1 MGGKGASSS
10 EQATTNQ
17 ITQGELGIEQQQQ
30 ANSQQLYNLTYPG
43 IGSAEKF
50 YTQLST
56 GNPQAIQ
63 TATAPATEQI
73 AKNYQQAEQNI
84 SQTMPRGGA
93 RDLALQ
99 QGQLSE
105 AGQIGATQANA
116 YLGSFPALANLAE
129 GGIGLSLNEVTQALS
144 AFGGASSSNQQAI
157 NATTTGKAQTLGFIG
172 GLGQSA
178 ASGAGMALS
187 GAGMALS
194 CWVAEELFGPTNLR
208 TVRLR
213 AFLNGVYSKTW
224 TGRIF
229 MWCYRR
235 YGQFVASQARQRA
248 WVRRLLMPLFRKLDR
263 MAQEWEQA
271 WADFFRRQGAL

>member
-10 EQATTNQ
+10 EQATQSQ
-17 ITQGELGIEQQQQ
+17 ITQGELAISQDQQQK
-30 ANSQQLYNLTYPG
+30 SDQLYNLTYPG
-43 IGSAEKF
+43 LQSAEQF

-56 GNPQAIQ
+56 GNPQSIQ

-84 SQTMPRGGA
+84 STTMPRGGA

-99 QGQLSE
+99 QGQISE

-116 YLGSFPALANLAE
+116 YLGSFPALANLAQ

-144 AFGGASSSNQQAI
+144 AFGGASQSNQVATQ
-157 NATTTGKAQTLGFIG
+157 ATTTGKAQTLGFIG

-178 ASGAGMALS
+178 ASGAGVIS
-187 GAGMALS
+187 G
-194 CWVAEELFGPTNLR
+194 CWISEALFGPTNLR
-208 TVRLR
+208 TILLR

-235 YGQFVASQARQRA
+235 YGQFVAEQARQRT
-248 WVRRLLMPLFRKLDR
+248 WVRRLLMPLFRRLDR
-263 MAQEWEQA
+263 MAQEWEQG
-271 WADFFRRQGAL
+271 WADFFRKQGAL